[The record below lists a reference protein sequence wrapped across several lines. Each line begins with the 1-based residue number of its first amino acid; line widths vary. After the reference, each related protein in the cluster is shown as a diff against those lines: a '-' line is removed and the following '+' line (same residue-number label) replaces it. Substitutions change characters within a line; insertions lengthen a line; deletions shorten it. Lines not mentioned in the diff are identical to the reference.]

1 MCGGPAKKFHGVGI
15 GPLSNILAVKLYTF
29 LIISGKLKGPDPLFK
44 TVAAIATL
52 VKLDSDVKAL
62 TEALEVKTEL
72 AKIPKGRMARLDEC
86 VTECLTLLN

>member
-1 MCGGPAKKFHGVGI
+1 MVG
-15 GPLSNILAVKLYTF
+15 F
-29 LIISGKLKGPDPLFK
+29 LIHHVKYVSSTKSFFVVVISGKLKGPDPLYK